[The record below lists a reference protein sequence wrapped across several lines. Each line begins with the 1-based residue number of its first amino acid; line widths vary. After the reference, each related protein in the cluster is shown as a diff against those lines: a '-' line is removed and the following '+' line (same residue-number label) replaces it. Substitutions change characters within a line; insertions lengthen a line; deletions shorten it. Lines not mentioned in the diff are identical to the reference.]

1 MSFKNNMADFATM
14 NVQVSQVKNKV
25 GRYFSIFLCIVFAIL
40 AVVLGI
46 LFGWIA
52 FLICLGLSALFFG
65 MSKLS
70 KIATKVNQ
78 RTIDKIQSMKEPSP
92 NERI

>member
-1 MSFKNNMADFATM
+1 MSFKNNKADFATM

-52 FLICLGLSALFFG
+52 QLD
-65 MSKLS
+65 KL
-70 KIATKVNQ
+70 
-78 RTIDKIQSMKEPSP
+78 
-92 NERI
+92 